1 MDGLRFT
8 YLLECAEHMRRSTER
23 FREAAWDENPDAAR
37 CYFEAMRAIGKD
49 IETTLREIERSQQQ
63 PAREAA

>member
-1 MDGLRFT
+1 MESLRFS
-8 YLLECAEHMRRSTER
+8 YLLECAEMMRRNNER

-37 CYFEAMRAIGKD
+37 AYFEAMRAIGKD
-49 IETTLREIERSQQQ
+49 IETTLREIERSQQ